1 MKNKKIISIVS
12 IVLAVLIIFMS
23 VGYAFFT
30 ESLTIN
36 GVASTI
42 EYYGGEKLPTE
53 PIKLDTN
60 NNRYHIA
67 SGTYYRV
74 DFDSETW
81 NDDTY
86 TLIYKKNLGMLL
98 EEHNIDYSISFSNP
112 TVLPYTDGTVTSE
125 IIENGGG
132 MLLDANA
139 RIDKTELQPGEA
151 VTVTIRFH
159 TNITWR
165 HHTETAKATVSYML
179 QGKRHYFYYI
189 LTYTT

>member
-42 EYYGGEKLPTE
+42 EYYDGEKLPTE

-67 SGTYYRV
+67 SGTYFRV

-86 TLIYKKNLGMLL
+86 TLVYKK
-98 EEHNIDYSISFSNP
+98 
-112 TVLPYTDGTVTSE
+112 VLVC
-125 IIENGGG
+125 
-132 MLLDANA
+132 
-139 RIDKTELQPGEA
+139 
-151 VTVTIRFH
+151 
-159 TNITWR
+159 
-165 HHTETAKATVSYML
+165 
-179 QGKRHYFYYI
+179 
-189 LTYTT
+189 